1 MYKQLEPEKR
11 AEDAVEVQAESQCV
25 CTCKG
30 SVEKDSSEAP
40 AIDQAAMYDVNYYEI
55 GGQ

>member
-1 MYKQLEPEKR
+1 MYKQLEPEKKT
-11 AEDAVEVQAESQCV
+11 ADTVEAQAESQCS

-30 SVEKDSSEAP
+30 SVEKDSTETP
-40 AIDQAAMYDVNYYEI
+40 AIAYATLYDADYYDI